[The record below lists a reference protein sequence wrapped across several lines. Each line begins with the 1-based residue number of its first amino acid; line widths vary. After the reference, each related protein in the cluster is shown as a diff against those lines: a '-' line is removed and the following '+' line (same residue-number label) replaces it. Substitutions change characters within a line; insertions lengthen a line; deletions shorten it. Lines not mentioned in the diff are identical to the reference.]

1 MNLRFLGVVGLVLAF
16 ASCGVTPPPG
26 YEKTPTPEPSNET
39 VAPSPTLEPTST
51 PTVEPSPTDTPTASP
66 FPSPGVGDDKVSFS
80 WTNSSGYNFKIDLDP
95 GDIEAKVDTAGQK
108 PGEALIQTRGIIS
121 YTLTN
126 QTPSRAAD
134 LGTIYGVPMYPVF
147 SAADAP
153 FCKDAISGPS
163 KSLRQGKELN
173 KASHK
178 DLPYCFLSI
187 EPQGPSP
194 AGELGPNES
203 ADGKLTWSAK
213 LTVPEKSV
221 QESLSALAEPSFWV
235 VGGNVKTDQML
246 KGMNACF
253 VGDEKVVA
261 ATSEAG
267 KTVCLPVAT
276 GEGATGS
283 TQPEPV
289 G

>member
-1 MNLRFLGVVGLVLAF
+1 MNRRFLSVVGLVLSL

-51 PTVEPSPTDTPTASP
+51 PTPEPSPTDTPTPSP

-80 WTNSSGYNFKIDLDP
+80 WTNSGGYNLQIDLDP

-108 PGEALIQTRGIIS
+108 SGEALIQMRGIIS

-134 LGTIYGVPMYPVF
+134 LGTIYGVPMYPVY
-147 SAADAP
+147 SAMYAP
-153 FCKDAISGPS
+153 FCNDAIDGP
-163 KSLRQGKELN
+163 KKTLRTGKEMN
-173 KASHK
+173 KANHK
-178 DLPYCFLSI
+178 DLPYCFLNI

-203 ADGKLTWSAK
+203 AEGKMTWSAK
-213 LTVPEKSV
+213 LTVPEKNV
-221 QESLSALAEPSFWV
+221 QDSLSALAKPSFWV
-235 VGGNVKTDQML
+235 VSGNIKSDQML
-246 KGMNACF
+246 KGLNACF
-253 VGDEKVVA
+253 TGDQKVVA

-267 KTVCLPVAT
+267 KYVCTPVAT

-283 TQPEPV
+283 TQPEPAS
-289 G
+289 